1 MQIDPVNNKRPV
13 NLDLPTV
20 VRQPF
25 PALISIT
32 HRVSGVFL
40 LVGVGFLLYLLQES
54 FSSPSSFAE
63 LQSLLDGVGVRL
75 FLWLVVSALLYHWV
89 AGVRHLLMDIGVGE
103 TLRGGRFGA
112 MAVAAI
118 SAVLIALAGVWLWS

>member
-1 MQIDPVNNKRPV
+1 M
-13 NLDLPTV
+13 
-20 VRQPF
+20 
-25 PALISIT
+25 
-32 HRVSGVFL
+32 
-40 LVGVGFLLYLLQES
+40 
-54 FSSPSSFAE
+54 
-63 LQSLLDGVGVRL
+63 

-118 SAVLIALAGVWLWS
+118 SAVLIALAGVWIWS